1 MSQPN
6 YIRCEE
12 PLPSLT
18 WAQVERQLR
27 TLAPAKPMQ
36 SMITDWLEDLRADA
50 PNLAADALLKELL
63 CITWAVLQTQN
74 EHFGASPVSRV
85 SH

>member
-1 MSQPN
+1 MSQSA
-6 YIRCEE
+6 YIRCEQ

-18 WAQVERQLR
+18 WEQVDRQLR
-27 TLAPAKPMQ
+27 SLAPARPMQ
-36 SMITDWLEDLRADA
+36 GMITDWLGDLRAEA
-50 PNLAADALLKELL
+50 STLGPDALLKELL

-74 EHFGASPVSRV
+74 EHFGASPASRA

>member
-1 MSQPN
+1 MSELS
-6 YIRCEE
+6 YIRAEE

-18 WAQVERQLR
+18 WEQVDRQLR
-27 TLAPAKPMQ
+27 ALAPAKPMQ
-36 SMITDWLEDLRADA
+36 GMITGWLEDLRAEA
-50 PNLAADALLKELL
+50 PKLASDALLKELL

-74 EHFGASPVSRV
+74 EHFGVSPPSRV